1 MTYPCGEYD
10 RTINT
15 ADNSSDNDIS
25 DSEHLSYV
33 PFKRQAMTNY
43 DSGNTD
49 DLFIL
54 RASPSSPSTFD
65 ADGSCVSETYG
76 EWGDSSPAH
85 QYGAFPSVLLTSLFN
100 LYGDIAEIPL
110 LITATNMV
118 SNSWGEHFLI
128 RRQL

>member
-1 MTYPCGEYD
+1 MTYPCGEYG

-43 DSGNTD
+43 DSGNID
-49 DLFIL
+49 DLFLL

-65 ADGSCVSETYG
+65 ADGNYVSETYG
-76 EWGDSSPAH
+76 EWGIRPLH
-85 QYGAFPSVLLTSLFN
+85 TS
-100 LYGDIAEIPL
+100 
-110 LITATNMV
+110 MM
-118 SNSWGEHFLI
+118 HFLPLCSRLSSTSMVI
-128 RRQL
+128 LQRYLS